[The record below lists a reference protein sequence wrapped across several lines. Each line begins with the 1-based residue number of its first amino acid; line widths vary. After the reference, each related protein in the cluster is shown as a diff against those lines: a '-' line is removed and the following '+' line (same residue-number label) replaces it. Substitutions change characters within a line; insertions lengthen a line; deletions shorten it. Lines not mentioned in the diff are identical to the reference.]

1 MQLHEVTLRLKG
13 VRRGGRGIAAKCP
26 AHDDSRQSLSVCES
40 DGRILLKCFAGCST
54 QTIVNKLGLTWND
67 LFDKRIEKPKTANL
81 GESIN
86 PTVQRSR
93 DGGVVYFAKS
103 QGHIHD
109 IYPYVDEHGE
119 VLYENVRYYPKGF
132 RQRRYDKFGKP
143 VYNLDGVRRVPYRL
157 PELIAA
163 KEEQQTD
170 IFLCEGEKDADAL
183 RELGFTAT
191 SFKNWREDFNQYIQG
206 QHVIVCQD
214 HDQPGV
220 TMATEAAKILLRSA
234 SSVKIL
240 DMYADRELPENHGL
254 DISDYIRWCVEAE
267 AADADT
273 LKERICMTIDNTPNW
288 KDSGTVKSNEYF
300 RMQTTAERMAE
311 SRNMPTP
318 RRLFGDFWY
327 EGEVCVLFADTN
339 VGKSILAV
347 QIADAISKGDD
358 PDPEGQLK
366 NNTPAQKIV
375 YFDFE
380 LTPKQFEL
388 RFSEIDRETGEATNP
403 YPFHSNM
410 ITADINPDTAD
421 IGEFKNFEEFLN
433 NALESAVSTSGA
445 KVLII
450 DNITYLR
457 DETENARNALPM
469 MKYLK
474 ALKSKYGL
482 SILVLAHTPKRDSG
496 KPLGRNDLQGSKMI
510 INFCDSAFAIG
521 ESAKHVGTRYLKQIK
536 ARNTEQIYNEENVL
550 LATIKKEVNF
560 LSFHFGE
567 TANERDHL
575 KVITDKV
582 REELKARA
590 IELAGQGLKKVQ
602 IAAELGVSAMT
613 VGRYL
618 KTNITAGDVS
628 PVSSDD
634 SMELKE

>member
-67 LFDKRIEKPKTANL
+67 LFDKRIEKPKTSNL

-93 DGGVVYFAKS
+93 DGGMVYFAKS

-109 IYPYVDEHGE
+109 IYPYIDEHGE

-132 RQRRYDKFGKP
+132 RQRRTDKFGNP
-143 VYNLDGVRRVPYRL
+143 IYNLEGVRRVPYRL

-163 KEEQQTD
+163 KEQQSD
-170 IFLCEGEKDADAL
+170 VFLCEGEKDADAL

-206 QHVIVCQD
+206 LHVIVCQD

-273 LKERICMTIDNTPNW
+273 LKERICVTIDNTPNW
-288 KDSGTVKSNEYF
+288 KEKGVVQSKDYF
-300 RMQTTAERMAE
+300 RLKSTDERMAE
-311 SRNMPTP
+311 SRDLPTP
-318 RRLFGDFWY
+318 RKLFGDFWY

-347 QIADAISKGDD
+347 QIGNAIANGID
-358 PDPEGQLK
+358 PDKDGHLK

-380 LTPKQFEL
+380 LSAVQFGI
-388 RFSEIDRETGEATNP
+388 RFSETDPETGKAFNP
-403 YPFHSNM
+403 FVFGPNM
-410 ITADINPDTAD
+410 ITADINPETAD

-433 NALESAVSTSGA
+433 NALETAVSTSGA

-521 ESAKHVGTRYLKQIK
+521 ESAKQVGTRYLKQIK

-550 LATIKKEVNF
+550 LATIRKEVNF
-560 LSFHFGE
+560 LSFHFAE

-575 KVITDKV
+575 KVINDKM

-590 IELAGQGLKKVQ
+590 VELSASGMSNKK
-602 IAAELGVSAMT
+602 IAQELGVTAMT

-618 KTNITAGDVS
+618 KGNVTSEGVTAVTPDKT
-628 PVSSDD
+628 
-634 SMELKE
+634 MELKE